1 MIALLCIN
9 LKPLNQEKMKTQT
22 TRIAMICLLA
32 ATLFQCSQAPKTIT
46 FGTLIAD
53 MTNPRL
59 LSEYPDPGF
68 ICKQFSSYD
77 RRTVAPDQDGWFAN
91 ADASWFVREETND
104 GRREFVMMDATGPGA
119 VVRFWMTFGNEQ
131 AYTGTLRIYL
141 DGNTKPEIEGP
152 VLKIISGGQLV
163 GEPLSSSV
171 SLSTVYAQRG
181 HNLYMPIPY
190 SKQIKITYECP
201 ALNLEKHSPS
211 VYYNIDYRTY
221 TPDAQVQSFSLADL
235 TTFKTLL
242 DQTQKSL
249 SSSVPDRQ
257 EHFKKLKLTDQ
268 PDQLL
273 ASGESVKLVIKGP
286 AAIDE
291 LTFRIKAGNQ
301 PQAYRSTIL
310 QITFDGER
318 TVWSPVGDFFGTGYQ
333 LRPYKT
339 YNTAALESGDL
350 KSFWLM
356 PFRKEA
362 VIELI
367 NLGDQPITVQA
378 AEILTAPYKWNS
390 RSMHFGAIWHEYNG
404 IQTKGY
410 QGDYVKGKHEDINFV
425 KLEGQGQ
432 YAGDAITIF
441 NTADAW
447 WGEGDE
453 KVYVDGEKLPSAIGT
468 GTEDYI
474 GYAWCRPEF
483 FNHFLIA
490 QPDGSG
496 NFHTGMSVN
505 MRHRM
510 LDAVPFTTEL
520 KFDMELWHWAATKM
534 NYAVVSYWYMKPGGK
549 CLVEP
554 DPAIVKIPVSLKREN
569 LYPPVADLAGV
580 LQGEHLR
587 VIDVSAGSWEV
598 QNSSEWGWSNNA
610 QLWWMDGGPKG
621 LLKAEFEMAQEGDYT
636 IKGNFTKAIDYG
648 DFKLTINDQ
657 PFNMVFK
664 GYKNQTG
671 KPVITELV
679 RLGKFHLKKGIN
691 TLQIEIVG
699 KQPKAVARYMVGIDC
714 LTIRNDE

>member
-1 MIALLCIN
+1 
-9 LKPLNQEKMKTQT
+9 MKTQT
-22 TRIAMICLLA
+22 TRIALICLLA
-32 ATLFQCSQAPKTIT
+32 ATLFQCTPSPKTIT
-46 FGTLIAD
+46 FGTLITD

-77 RRTVAPDQDGWFAN
+77 RRTITPDQDGWFAN
-91 ADASWFVREETND
+91 ADASWFVREETNS
-104 GRREFVMMDATGPGA
+104 GRREFVMMDAAGPGA

-141 DGNTKPEIEGP
+141 DGNTIPEIEGP

-171 SLSTVYAQRG
+171 SPLTVYAQRG

-201 ALNLEKHSPS
+201 ALNPEKHSPS
-211 VYYNIDYRTY
+211 VYYNINYRTY
-221 TPDAQVQSFSLADL
+221 DAGTSVKSFSLEDL
-235 TTFKTLL
+235 KTNAIQISELQNRLL
-242 DQTQKSL
+242 KSL
-249 SSSVPDRQ
+249 HQSPDSPEMEQ
-257 EHFKKLKLTDQ
+257 HKMDGT
-268 PDQLL
+268 
-273 ASGESVKLVIKGP
+273 
-286 AAIDE
+286 AAIDPGKNISLE
-291 LTFRIKAGNQ
+291 LKGTRAIYALTVRIKADNL
-301 PQAYRSTIL
+301 PQALRSTVL
-310 QITFDGER
+310 CITFDREK
-318 TVWSPVGDFFGTGYQ
+318 TVWSPLGDFFGTGYQ
-333 LRPYKT
+333 IRPYQTWYTQVDSTGLMKA
-339 YNTAALESGDL
+339 Y
-350 KSFWLM
+350 WVM
-356 PFRKEA
+356 PFRKTA

-367 NLGDQPITVQA
+367 NYGDQKVT
-378 AEILTAPYKWNS
+378 AEIADVSTGKYKWTGNT
-390 RSMHFGAIWHEYNG
+390 MHFGAIWHEYNG
-404 IQTKGY
+404 IDTKGY
-410 QGDYVKGKHEDINFV
+410 LGDHIKGKHEDINFV

-453 KVYVDGEKLPSAIGT
+453 KVYVDGEKLPSHIGT

-496 NFHTGMSVN
+496 NFHTGMTVN
-505 MRHRM
+505 MRRRM
-510 LDAVPFTTEL
+510 LDAVPFTQKL
-520 KFDMELWHWAATKM
+520 NFDMELWHWATTKM

-569 LYPPVADLAGV
+569 LYPPVADLAGM

-587 VIDVSAGSWEV
+587 VISLSAGAWEV

-636 IKGNFTKAIDYG
+636 ITGNFTKAIDYG
-648 DFKLTINDQ
+648 DFKMMINDQ
-657 PFNMVFK
+657 PVEMVFK
-664 GYKNQTG
+664 GYHNQAG

-679 RLGKFHLKKGIN
+679 RLGKFHLKQGIN
-691 TLQIEIVG
+691 TLQIEIIG
-699 KQPKAVARYMVGIDC
+699 KQPKAVGRYMVGIDC
-714 LTIRNDE
+714 LKIRNDE

>member
-1 MIALLCIN
+1 MIALIFIN
-9 LKPLNQEKMKTQT
+9 LRPLNPEKMKTQM
-22 TRIAMICLLA
+22 TRIVLICLLA
-32 ATLFQCSQAPKTIT
+32 ATLFQCSSAPKTIT
-46 FGTLIAD
+46 FGTLITD

-77 RRTVAPDQDGWFAN
+77 RRTISPDQDGWFAN
-91 ADASWFVREETND
+91 ADASWFIREETNS
-104 GRREFVMMDATGPGA
+104 GRREFVMMDAAGPGA

-141 DGNTKPEIEGP
+141 DGNTTPEIEGP

-171 SLSTVYAQRG
+171 SPLTVYAQRG

-190 SKQIKITYECP
+190 LKQIKITYECP
-201 ALNLEKHSPS
+201 ALNPVKHSPS

-221 TPDAQVQSFSLADL
+221 VAGASVKSFSLEDL
-235 TTFKTLL
+235 KTNAVQINEL
-242 DQTQKSL
+242 QN
-249 SSSVPDRQ
+249 
-257 EHFKKLKLTDQ
+257 
-268 PDQLL
+268 QLL
-273 ASGESVKLVIKGP
+273 KGIHKSP
-286 AAIDE
+286 DNPIMEQHKFGDMAAIDPGKNIRLE
-291 LTFRIKAGNQ
+291 LKGTQAIYGMAIRIKAHDL
-301 PQAYRSTIL
+301 PQALRSTVLSIK
-310 QITFDGER
+310 FDGEK

-333 LRPYKT
+333 IRPYQT
-339 YNTAALESGDL
+339 WYTQVDSSGL
-350 KSFWLM
+350 MQAYWVM
-356 PFRKEA
+356 PFRKTA
-362 VIELI
+362 IIELI
-367 NLGDQPITVQA
+367 NYGEQKVT
-378 AEILTAPYKWNS
+378 AEVADVTTGKYKWAANT
-390 RSMHFGAIWHEYNG
+390 MHFGAIWHEYNG

-410 QGDYVKGKHEDINFV
+410 SGDYVKGKHEDINFV

-496 NFHTGMSVN
+496 NFHTGMTIN
-505 MRHRM
+505 MRRRM
-510 LDAVPFTTEL
+510 LDAVPFTTKL

-534 NYAVVSYWYMKPGGK
+534 NYAIVSYWYMKPGGK

-587 VIDVSAGSWEV
+587 VISLSAGSWEV
-598 QNSSEWGWSNNA
+598 QNSTEWGWSNNA

-621 LLKAEFEMAQEGDYT
+621 ILKAEFEMSQEGDYS

-648 DFKLTINDQ
+648 NFKLMINDQ
-657 PFNMVFK
+657 PVNIVFK
-664 GYKNQTG
+664 GYHNQEG

-679 RLGKFHLKKGIN
+679 RLGKFHLKQGIN

-699 KQPKAVARYMVGIDC
+699 KQPKAVGRYMVGIDC
-714 LTIRNDE
+714 LKIRNDE

>member
-1 MIALLCIN
+1 M
-9 LKPLNQEKMKTQT
+9 
-22 TRIAMICLLA
+22 TRIALICLLA
-32 ATLFQCSQAPKTIT
+32 ATLFQCTQAPKTIT
-46 FGTLIAD
+46 FGTLITD

-77 RRTVAPDQDGWFAN
+77 RRTIAPDQDGWFAN
-91 ADASWFVREETND
+91 ADASWWVREETNS

-141 DGNTKPEIEGP
+141 DGNTIPAIEGP

-171 SLSTVYAQRG
+171 SPLTIYAQRG

-201 ALNLEKHSPS
+201 ALNPEKHSPS
-211 VYYNIDYRTY
+211 VYYNINYRTY
-221 TPDAQVQSFSLADL
+221 DAGTSVKSFSLEDL
-235 TTFKTLL
+235 KTNAIQISELQERLL
-242 DQTQKSL
+242 KGIRQS
-249 SSSVPDRQ
+249 PDSPEMEQ
-257 EHFKKLKLTDQ
+257 HQMDV
-268 PDQLL
+268 
-273 ASGESVKLVIKGP
+273 G
-286 AAIDE
+286 AAIDAGKNISLE
-291 LTFRIKAGNQ
+291 LKGTQAIYGMTFRIKAGNL
-301 PQAYRSTIL
+301 PQALRSTVLSI
-310 QITFDGER
+310 IFDGEK

-333 LRPYKT
+333 IRPYQTWYTQVDSTGLMKA
-339 YNTAALESGDL
+339 Y
-350 KSFWLM
+350 WVM
-356 PFRKEA
+356 PFRKTA

-367 NLGDQPITVQA
+367 NYGEQKVT
-378 AEILTAPYKWNS
+378 AELAEVTTGKYKWTGNT
-390 RSMHFGAIWHEYNG
+390 MHFGAIWHEYNG
-404 IQTKGY
+404 IDTKGY
-410 QGDYVKGKHEDINFV
+410 SGDYVKGKHEDINFV

-453 KVYVDGEKLPSAIGT
+453 KVYVDGEKLPSSIGT

-496 NFHTGMSVN
+496 NFHTGMTVN
-505 MRHRM
+505 MRRRM
-510 LDAVPFTTEL
+510 LDAVPFTQKL

-534 NYAVVSYWYMKPGGK
+534 NYAIVSYWYMKPGGK

-569 LYPPVADLAGV
+569 LYPPIADLAGI

-587 VIDVSAGSWEV
+587 VISVSAGSWEV

-648 DFKLTINDQ
+648 DFKMMINDQ
-657 PFNMVFK
+657 PVKMVFK
-664 GYKNQTG
+664 GYHNQSG
-671 KPVITELV
+671 KSVITELV
-679 RLGKFHLKKGIN
+679 RLGKFHLKQGIN
-691 TLQIEIVG
+691 TIQIEIIG
-699 KQPKAVARYMVGIDC
+699 KQPKAVGRYMVGIDC
-714 LTIRNDE
+714 LKIRNDE